1 MFCIIN
7 ELFDNESHHFLNF
20 ILISQTKRIP
30 DEQCTDQRTFMMKVK
45 VNSKVKIKLI
55 SMIIILGRQI
65 APLYF

>member
-1 MFCIIN
+1 
-7 ELFDNESHHFLNF
+7 
-20 ILISQTKRIP
+20 
-30 DEQCTDQRTFMMKVK
+30 MKVK